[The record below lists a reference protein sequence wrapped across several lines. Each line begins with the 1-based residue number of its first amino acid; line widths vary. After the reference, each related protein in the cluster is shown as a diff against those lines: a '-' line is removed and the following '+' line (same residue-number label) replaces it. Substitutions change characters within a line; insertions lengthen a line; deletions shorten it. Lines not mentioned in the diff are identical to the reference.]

1 MVVIGNFFLLNLFV
15 GVIITTYNREKEL
28 VGKDFMLT
36 DMQKKWL
43 KNRKMIVSAEPKF
56 RMKLPNED
64 WRQPFFYTAE
74 NSISQSFILLCI
86 LSNTVVLTLQWQGM
100 SKDTTKTLDIMN
112 FVFSSVFIAEFCIK
126 LVGYGE
132 RYFKDSWNV
141 FDMIIVVFT
150 IIGIII

>member
-1 MVVIGNFFLLNLFV
+1 
-15 GVIITTYNREKEL
+15 
-28 VGKDFMLT
+28 
-36 DMQKKWL
+36 
-43 KNRKMIVSAEPKF
+43 
-56 RMKLPNED
+56 
-64 WRQPFFYTAE
+64 
-74 NSISQSFILLCI
+74 
-86 LSNTVVLTLQWQGM
+86 M
-100 SKDTTKTLDIMN
+100 SKDTTKTLDVMN

>member
-74 NSISQSFILLCI
+74 NSIFQYFILLCI

-100 SKDTTKTLDIMN
+100 SKDTTKTLDVMN

-150 IIGIII
+150 IFGIII